1 MEVKNIYIAG
11 TFSSDEDRKSLKGLI
26 NLVRHKYPDADVFVP
41 MEHKVEG
48 DFQRPDGSW
57 FLPNE
62 VWARRVFN
70 MDLAAIDRADIVFAM
85 YTGHKSTT
93 GTSWEMGYAYA
104 SGKPI
109 IGYIPFWAE
118 ENNMSLMIINSLSG
132 YVNKE
137 GNIVWNIDEE
147 FRKKYNQK

>member
-1 MEVKNIYIAG
+1 MDVKNIYIAG

-26 NLVRHKYPDADVFVP
+26 NLVRHKYPEADVFVP

-48 DFQRPDGSW
+48 DFQLADGSW

-70 MDLAAIDRADIVFAM
+70 MDLAAINRADIVFAM

-104 SGKPI
+104 LGKPI
-109 IGYIPFWAE
+109 IGYIPSWAE
-118 ENNMSLMIINSLSG
+118 GQNMSLMIMNSLSG

-137 GNIVWNIDEE
+137 GNIVWGVDEE

>member
-1 MEVKNIYIAG
+1 MKIKNIYIAG
-11 TFSSDEDRKSLKGLI
+11 TFSSSEDRKSLTELI
-26 NLVRHKYPDADVFVP
+26 NLVRHKYPEADVFVP

-48 DFQRPDGSW
+48 DYQLPDGSW

-62 VWARRVFN
+62 VWAHHVFT
-70 MDLAAIDRADIVFAM
+70 MDLDAINKADIVFAM

-104 SGKPI
+104 AGKPI
-109 IGYIPFWAE
+109 IGYIPSWAE
-118 ENNMSLMIINSLSG
+118 EHNMSLMIINSLSG
-132 YVNKE
+132 YVNKD
-137 GNIVWNIDEE
+137 GNIVWDVDEE